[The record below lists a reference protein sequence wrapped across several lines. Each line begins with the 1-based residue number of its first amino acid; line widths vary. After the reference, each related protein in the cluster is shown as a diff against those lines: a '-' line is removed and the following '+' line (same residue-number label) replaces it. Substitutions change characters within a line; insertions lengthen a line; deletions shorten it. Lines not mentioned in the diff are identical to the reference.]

1 MKMKITPEDILDSKT
16 LSEGIVSYLNASG
29 IKQVQRY
36 HGGLRRFASASTLNL
51 NSGFKCNSECS
62 TFNGN
67 IDPKNARLWSTDLI
81 TSSKPTDSAKQLN
94 VYSKIIHLCNP
105 FEFMKQNPLQSFMP
119 APNAE
124 SRDNLRKHAISR
136 HNQASVDATVC
147 YILSRLGESGLTPHS
162 IKYLETV
169 CGIAD
174 NYEYKITDDFLT
186 LRRKPW
192 FWKQVGENK
201 MKIDI
206 KDKESNDDLV
216 DYETVVQ
223 WLETM
228 PEDLDD
234 DDESWTVKSIC
245 SEETK
250 ASPVSPP
257 SPHLEMS
264 ASMMSFVAAGE
275 EIASELREAEE
286 DDFQCD
292 DSPPEQL
299 VGTGKP
305 EDSSENDDDDDVE
318 TTESEIMMDELEER
332 GGEIY
337 LNCKNIPVLVNFQ
350 EAGMGTMDEL
360 LELEENF
367 ENEET
372 ERRWSAW
379 LFQIVAALSVY
390 QKYVKFCHNDLHT
403 NNIVWV
409 PTTETHLY
417 YKGSNNEIYKVPTF
431 GKIMKL
437 IDFGRA
443 TCEIGDLKIM
453 SSDFAPG
460 QDAYGQY
467 NWGPF
472 TDPEEDEVAP
482 NMSFD
487 LCRLAVSMFGY
498 FCNDEDPKDNGS
510 ELVKLLWK
518 WMIDDNGESILIDED
533 GLERF
538 PGFDL
543 YIFIARAIHNAV
555 PAEQFKERTFSQFRW
570 RGKEARAAQANTTF
584 KWWPVFINDA

>member
-1 MKMKITPEDILDSKT
+1 MKMKLSPENILDSVP
-16 LSEGIVSYLNASG
+16 LSEGILSYLNLSG
-29 IKQVQRY
+29 IRNIQRY
-36 HGGLRRFASASTLNL
+36 HGGLRRFDRAANLNL
-51 NSGFKCNSECS
+51 QSGFKTDTECNSIIGTPS
-62 TFNGN
+62 AINS
-67 IDPKNARLWSTDLI
+67 RLWAGKIKDKRNNTEKTTNI
-81 TSSKPTDSAKQLN
+81 
-94 VYSKIIHLCNP
+94 YSKIIHLCNP

-124 SRDNLRKHAISR
+124 SHDSLRKQAISR

-147 YILSRLGESGLTPHS
+147 YILSRLGDLGLTPHS
-162 IKYLETV
+162 IKYIETV

-192 FWKQVGENK
+192 FWKQVQEAG

-206 KDKESNDDLV
+206 KDVEVNDELMDC
-216 DYETVVQ
+216 DTIKG

-234 DDESWTVKSIC
+234 DNQSWQQSLE

-250 ASPVSPP
+250 TSPP
-257 SPHLEMS
+257 SPHMEMS

-275 EIASELREAEE
+275 EVATELREAEE
-286 DDFQCD
+286 DDFLCD

-299 VGTGKP
+299 IGNGQP
-305 EDSSENDDDDDVE
+305 EESDDDDIE
-318 TTESEIMMDELEER
+318 TTESEVMMDELEER
-332 GGEIY
+332 GGEIF
-337 LNCKNIPVLVNFQ
+337 LNCKDIPVLVNFQ
-350 EAGMGTMDEL
+350 EAGVGTMDEL
-360 LELEENF
+360 LEAEEDF
-367 ENEET
+367 EDEAT
-372 ERRWSAW
+372 EKRWSAW
-379 LFQIVAALSVY
+379 LFQIVASLSVY

-409 PTTETHLY
+409 PTTESHIY
-417 YKGSNNEIYKVPTF
+417 YKGSNDEIYKVPTY

-487 LCRLAVSMFGY
+487 LCRLAVSLFGY
-498 FCNDEDPKDNGS
+498 FCSEDAPKDTGS
-510 ELVKLLWK
+510 DLVKLLWK

-555 PAEQFKERTFSQFRW
+555 PSEQFKEKIFSQFRW

-584 KWWPVFINDA
+584 KWWPIFVSDA